1 MRKTEKY
8 LYILAALAAP
18 GLAMQAIEYGAGQ
31 AGLALRTF
39 AQMAKGTYLWLILPL
54 GILFTVNALVRMKLQ
69 ERESPQIFH
78 GVRKVL
84 VTLLTLAIL
93 VISFFR
99 GIFYTF
105 TEEMVTEER
114 MGDGYLK
121 GTSSGFWS
129 ESRVDYYETVAV
141 IFRRPFPG
149 WDRQQLTQKVQER
162 FGGRAE
168 YVSRLPGGW
177 HVFRLPDSVTEGE
190 FIFFHVSEGYEMENN
205 GRFQIMISE
214 AACFWENRGREVML
228 GKGRELSLEEA
239 RDTGEETESLPPNQ
253 SLSITCYNTEEE
265 IAFCAANLTDWL
277 QFVRNTGQY
286 PWGTEPLADRAL
298 AQVWVGSGEDYFLFN
313 IEPEKILTGELSWNE
328 GYHLLKETLTK
339 AFCEHEEE
347 KEAYGELRKEQEALA
362 RENQAEESW
371 ELFSSDPF
379 QQQLGQGIDFTFL
392 DEELGFATLM
402 HNGGDEARLYVT
414 ENGGL
419 SYEPVVMEGYTVSLE
434 DGFTYNPYD
443 YPQMPYEEGGMIFV
457 LCGQGADGD
466 YNGGDQAGLALYQS
480 ADGGHTFSFVEIRSR
495 D

>member
-8 LYILAALAAP
+8 LYISAALAAP

-39 AQMAKGTYLWLILPL
+39 AQMVKGTYLWLILPL
-54 GILFTVNALVRMKLQ
+54 
-69 ERESPQIFH
+69 
-78 GVRKVL
+78 
-84 VTLLTLAIL
+84 
-93 VISFFR
+93 

-121 GTSSGFWS
+121 GTSSGFLS

-168 YVSRLPGGW
+168 YVSRQPGGW

-239 RDTGEETESLPPNQ
+239 RDTGEETASLPPNQ
-253 SLSITCYNTEEE
+253 SLSVTCYNTEEE

-328 GYHLLKETLTK
+328 GYHLLKETLTE
-339 AFCEHEEE
+339 AFCEQEE

>member
-31 AGLALRTF
+31 AGLAMRTF

-69 ERESPQIFH
+69 ERENPQIFH

-328 GYHLLKETLTK
+328 GYHLLKETLTE
-339 AFCEHEEE
+339 AFCEYEEE

>member
-69 ERESPQIFH
+69 ERENPQIFH

-466 YNGGDQAGLALYQS
+466 YNGGACPLSVGRRRAYLQLC
-480 ADGGHTFSFVEIRSR
+480 
-495 D
+495 

>member
-69 ERESPQIFH
+69 ERENPQIFH

-328 GYHLLKETLTK
+328 GYHLLKETLTE
-339 AFCEHEEE
+339 AFCEYEEE

>member
-1 MRKTEKY
+1 
-8 LYILAALAAP
+8 
-18 GLAMQAIEYGAGQ
+18 
-31 AGLALRTF
+31 
-39 AQMAKGTYLWLILPL
+39 
-54 GILFTVNALVRMKLQ
+54 
-69 ERESPQIFH
+69 
-78 GVRKVL
+78 
-84 VTLLTLAIL
+84 
-93 VISFFR
+93 
-99 GIFYTF
+99 
-105 TEEMVTEER
+105 

-286 PWGTEPLADRAL
+286 PWQPAL
-298 AQVWVGSGEDYFLFN
+298 
-313 IEPEKILTGELSWNE
+313 
-328 GYHLLKETLTK
+328 
-339 AFCEHEEE
+339 
-347 KEAYGELRKEQEALA
+347 
-362 RENQAEESW
+362 
-371 ELFSSDPF
+371 
-379 QQQLGQGIDFTFL
+379 
-392 DEELGFATLM
+392 
-402 HNGGDEARLYVT
+402 
-414 ENGGL
+414 
-419 SYEPVVMEGYTVSLE
+419 
-434 DGFTYNPYD
+434 
-443 YPQMPYEEGGMIFV
+443 
-457 LCGQGADGD
+457 
-466 YNGGDQAGLALYQS
+466 
-480 ADGGHTFSFVEIRSR
+480 
-495 D
+495 

>member
-8 LYILAALAAP
+8 LYISAALAAP

-39 AQMAKGTYLWLILPL
+39 AQMVKGTYLWLILPL
-54 GILFTVNALVRMKLQ
+54 
-69 ERESPQIFH
+69 
-78 GVRKVL
+78 
-84 VTLLTLAIL
+84 
-93 VISFFR
+93 

-121 GTSSGFWS
+121 GTSSGFLS

-168 YVSRLPGGW
+168 YVSRQPGGW

-239 RDTGEETESLPPNQ
+239 RDTGEETASLPPNQ
-253 SLSITCYNTEEE
+253 SLSVTCYNTEEE

-328 GYHLLKETLTK
+328 GYHLLKETLTE
-339 AFCEHEEE
+339 AFCEYEEE

-402 HNGGDEARLYVT
+402 HNGGACP
-414 ENGGL
+414 L
-419 SYEPVVMEGYTVSLE
+419 SVGRRRAYL
-434 DGFTYNPYD
+434 
-443 YPQMPYEEGGMIFV
+443 Q
-457 LCGQGADGD
+457 LC
-466 YNGGDQAGLALYQS
+466 
-480 ADGGHTFSFVEIRSR
+480 
-495 D
+495 

>member
-39 AQMAKGTYLWLILPL
+39 AQM
-54 GILFTVNALVRMKLQ
+54 V
-69 ERESPQIFH
+69 
-78 GVRKVL
+78 
-84 VTLLTLAIL
+84 
-93 VISFFR
+93 
-99 GIFYTF
+99 
-105 TEEMVTEER
+105 
-114 MGDGYLK
+114 K
-121 GTSSGFWS
+121 GTSSGFLS

-239 RDTGEETESLPPNQ
+239 RDTGEETASLPPNQ
-253 SLSITCYNTEEE
+253 SLSVTCYNTEEE

-328 GYHLLKETLTK
+328 GYHLLKETLTE

-402 HNGGDEARLYVT
+402 HNGGACP
-414 ENGGL
+414 L
-419 SYEPVVMEGYTVSLE
+419 SVGRRRAYL
-434 DGFTYNPYD
+434 
-443 YPQMPYEEGGMIFV
+443 Q
-457 LCGQGADGD
+457 LC
-466 YNGGDQAGLALYQS
+466 
-480 ADGGHTFSFVEIRSR
+480 
-495 D
+495 

>member
-69 ERESPQIFH
+69 ERENPQIFH

-228 GKGRELSLEEA
+228 GKGRELSLEES

-253 SLSITCYNTEEE
+253 SLSVTCYNTEEE

-402 HNGGDEARLYVT
+402 HNGGACP
-414 ENGGL
+414 L
-419 SYEPVVMEGYTVSLE
+419 SVGRRRAYL
-434 DGFTYNPYD
+434 
-443 YPQMPYEEGGMIFV
+443 Q
-457 LCGQGADGD
+457 LC
-466 YNGGDQAGLALYQS
+466 
-480 ADGGHTFSFVEIRSR
+480 
-495 D
+495 